1 MVRCEQLKSFTPED
15 IQEEFEKQ
23 VLWWTEEGEAIARIK
38 SLRELGEAKKLYEYD
53 DRQMLMA
60 IFEQIAKASGGV
72 SAVEKAV
79 LSTIREKL
87 GVDYPLS

>member
-1 MVRCEQLKSFTPED
+1 MVQCEQLKSFTPED

-23 VLWWTEEGEAIARIK
+23 VLWWTNEGEPIARIK
-38 SLRELGEAKKLYEYD
+38 SLHELGETKKLYDYD

-72 SAVEKAV
+72 SDQEKAA
-79 LSTIREKL
+79 LKTIREKL
-87 GVDYPLS
+87 DVDYPLG